1 MPIKVY
7 HIIEETTDQQVVEI
21 HAPSASEAIAIYLAH
36 STHEHWDSIERLPG
50 NRLLWNF
57 PSEYCTM
64 YAKTEH
70 LIFVKWTHKRGLY

>member
-1 MPIKVY
+1 MLINVY

-36 STHEHWDSIERLPG
+36 STHERWDSIERLPG

-64 YAKTEH
+64 YAQTEH
-70 LIFVKWTHKRGLY
+70 LIFAKWTHKKGLY